1 MERMI
6 KNRKESFQ
14 NEEEVFEREK
24 QRILQAETNL
34 NSLTLNIVES

>member
-1 MERMI
+1 MI

-24 QRILQAETNL
+24 QRILQAETDL
-34 NSLTLNIVES
+34 NTLALNIIGS

>member
-24 QRILQAETNL
+24 QKNFT
-34 NSLTLNIVES
+34 S

>member
-14 NEEEVFEREK
+14 NEEEVFERENK
-24 QRILQAETNL
+24 EFYKLKRI
-34 NSLTLNIVES
+34 